1 MDGDSPLDLPKV
13 RLNLLLELV
22 SLLAFP
28 TLVDNAAVFANKVL
42 SMLLCVL
49 CLVVFCLVHEG
60 SDKMGKMR
68 NNDALF
74 MELTLRLWLC
84 CKNQVFM
91 QHIVLLCVTSLKR
104 INVLLGFLISGRDLE
119 RYVNRGPIRMSSNES
134 ALQQDSKSATLLS

>member
-28 TLVDNAAVFANKVL
+28 TLVDTAAVFANKVL

-49 CLVVFCLVHEG
+49 FLVVFCLVHEG
-60 SDKMGKMR
+60 SDKMEKMR
-68 NNDALF
+68 NSDPLF
-74 MELTLRLWLC
+74 MELTLCLLLC
-84 CKNQVFM
+84 CKNQFFM

-119 RYVNRGPIRMSSNES
+119 RHVNIGPNRMSSNES